1 MTSDTTEDRLL
12 DADETRRFVN
22 LSHPGLYKAIKR
34 GTIPCP
40 VYVLPRKPGWWLS
53 ELKAALELTRAT
65 PTEQMATRKAARDA
79 KIIAER
85 IAEAP
90 QRGKAA

>member
-40 VYVLPRKPGWWLS
+40 V
-53 ELKAALELTRAT
+53 
-65 PTEQMATRKAARDA
+65 
-79 KIIAER
+79 
-85 IAEAP
+85 
-90 QRGKAA
+90 